1 MARRRDQRVDKPR
14 PGVTAPARPTPA
26 AGGPGLIV
34 IATVLAAGLLRL
46 LAARGDLW
54 LDEVWSLEMLAE
66 LPSAGAI
73 FGLRHDNNHLLGS
86 LLLWAL
92 RGFDSDLLLRLPAVL
107 AGTAAVALGAAVAA
121 HGGDARDGS
130 PRARALLAALLLG
143 SSHLLVHYGS
153 EARGYGLVLG
163 FGLLALFAAQRG
175 ELAPRSR
182 WAALYG
188 AACLLALLAHA
199 LAVHVLAGVLAWS
212 LLRWWR
218 TGLRGA
224 MLLAAAA
231 TWHALPLAG
240 AAALYLGFLRGLAV
254 GGGPEEGVLPVLG
267 RTVAYASG
275 LPLSLGTG
283 ALALAGAGLLAL
295 GLWWQVTRDDD
306 RWAFYLT
313 AVLLSPLVVLLVQP
327 GQLHFERY
335 FVLSAAL
342 ALLLAARLLAALAAR
357 GLEGAAVAGLLALVF
372 CSAQAPRL
380 ERLLRDGRGQYR
392 AALTG
397 LLAADPAPRV
407 YVSSD
412 HDFRN
417 GLMLRH
423 YGPRLPGG
431 ERLAYVPAG
440 SWTGLGPPWFLVHRF
455 EGQPAPEPALADAA
469 GNRYRLEAEYPSG
482 PLSGWRWG
490 VYRRLAAP
498 SSQRP
503 VQP

>member
-1 MARRRDQRVDKPR
+1 MARKRAAKAGKARASA
-14 PGVTAPARPTPA
+14 APAAPA
-26 AGGPGLIV
+26 PGPPATGLGWAV
-34 IATVLAAGLLRL
+34 LAAVLAAGLLRL

-66 LPSAGAI
+66 LPSAGAV
-73 FGLRHDNNHLLGS
+73 FGLRHDNNHLLNS

-92 RGFDSDLLLRLPAVL
+92 RGFESDLLLRLPAVL
-107 AGTAAVALGAAVAA
+107 AGTVSVALGAALAA
-121 HGGDARDGS
+121 HGGDSRDGS

-143 SSHLLVHYGS
+143 SSFLLVHYGS

-163 FGLLALFAAQRG
+163 FGLLALFAARRG
-175 ELAPRSR
+175 DLAPRSP

-188 AACLLALLAHA
+188 ASCLLALLSHA
-199 LAVHVLAGVLAWS
+199 LAIHVVTGVLAWS

-218 TGLRGA
+218 SGLRGA
-224 MLLAAAA
+224 PLLAAAA
-231 TWHALPLAG
+231 SWHALPLAG
-240 AAALYLGFLRGLAV
+240 AALLYFGFLRGMAV

-275 LPLSLGTG
+275 LPLALGTG
-283 ALALAGAGLLAL
+283 ALALAGAAVVAL
-295 GLWWQVTRDDD
+295 GLWWLVAQGDDS
-306 RWAFYLT
+306 WALYLT
-313 AVLLSPLVVLLVQP
+313 AVVLSPLAVLLVQP

-342 ALLLAARLLAALAAR
+342 ALLLLARLLGALAAR
-357 GLEGAAVAGLLALVF
+357 GLEWAALAALLVLVF

-392 AALTG
+392 AALAG

-407 YVSSD
+407 FVSSD

-423 YGPRLPGG
+423 YARRVAGG

-440 SWTGLGPPWFLVHRF
+440 SWTGVGPPWFLAHRF
-455 EGQPAPEPALADAA
+455 EGEAAPEPALADPA
-469 GNRYRLEAEYPSG
+469 GDRYRLEAEYPSG
-482 PLSGWRWG
+482 PLSGWRWA
-490 VYRRLAAP
+490 VYRRVPAPAAP
-498 SSQRP
+498 RP
-503 VQP
+503 RP